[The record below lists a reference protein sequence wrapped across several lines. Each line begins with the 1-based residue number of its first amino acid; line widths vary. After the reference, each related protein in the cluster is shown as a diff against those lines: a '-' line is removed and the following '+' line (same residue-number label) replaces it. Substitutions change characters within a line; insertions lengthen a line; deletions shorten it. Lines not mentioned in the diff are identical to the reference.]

1 MARILSA
8 HSRDFYLFSLF
19 FSSFSFLFHT
29 NYLKKCSGILALIQK
44 QVSVMSSQFCR
55 ISFLINYYRWK
66 YENSYGMGFTY
77 YGLQY
82 IVLYDFKLLNM
93 PEKQIYTW
101 WNMQIRCVIFFP
113 LFTLWNKTTA
123 SNLQYL
129 CGTER
134 VNLTN
139 FSWIST

>member
-1 MARILSA
+1 MAWILSA

-19 FSSFSFLFHT
+19 FIFFSLS
-29 NYLKKCSGILALIQK
+29 YKLLKKKCSGILALIQK
-44 QVSVMSSQFCR
+44 QVSVMSSQFCL

-93 PEKQIYTW
+93 PKKQIYTW

-113 LFTLWNKTTA
+113 SIYTLKQNNCFQPPVFMW
-123 SNLQYL
+123 YW
-129 CGTER
+129 E
-134 VNLTN
+134 
-139 FSWIST
+139 